1 MRPLLT
7 PVLLL
12 LAGLAPA
19 QENEVGIVAGYT
31 TAGNIDRKAA
41 GIQDLEIAGSFT
53 WGLTA
58 THFFSRHLGAEISWT
73 RQDGALVLATADGS
87 ADLFDVDMSLLHGSV
102 VYRFG
107 AEDARLEPY
116 VLAGLGATFLSAPD
130 LEGETKLSWG
140 VGAGA
145 RWWLAERMGA
155 RVQARYVPT
164 RLNDSSSD
172 FCDPFGFCQG
182 TLHQFELLGGVVFRF

>member
-1 MRPLLT
+1 M
-7 PVLLL
+7 LL
-12 LAGLAPA
+12 LAAPA
-19 QENEVGIVAGYT
+19 FAQQNEAALLAGYT
-31 TAGNIDRKAA
+31 TAGGIDMKAR
-41 GIQDLEIAGSFT
+41 GIDTLEIAGSFT
-53 WGLTA
+53 WGLALTR
-58 THFFSRHLGAEISWT
+58 FFTRHLGAEVSWT
-73 RQDGALVLATADGS
+73 RQDGSLVLGTADGS

-107 AEDARLEPY
+107 GEDARIEPF
-116 VLAGLGATFLSAPD
+116 VLAGLGATFLGGPD
-130 LEGETKLSWG
+130 LDGETKLSWN

-145 RWWLAERMGA
+145 RWRLGERMGA

-182 TLHQFELLGGVVFRF
+182 TLHQFEFTGGVTFRF

>member
-7 PVLLL
+7 PVLLI
-12 LAGLAPA
+12 LAVPALA
-19 QENEVGIVAGYT
+19 QENEVGILAGYT
-31 TAGNIDRKAA
+31 TAGDIEMKAL

-53 WGLTA
+53 WALTA
-58 THFFSRHLGAEISWT
+58 TRFFSRHLGAEVSWT
-73 RQDGALVLATADGS
+73 RQDGALTLATPDGQ
-87 ADLFDVDMSLLHGSV
+87 ADLFDVDLSVLHGSV

-107 AEDARLEPY
+107 QEDARFEPF

-130 LEGETKLSWG
+130 LDGETKLSWC

-182 TLHQFELLGGVVFRF
+182 SLHQFELLGGLVLRF